1 MNELQ
6 QQASDPKYSVW
17 VSASAGTGKTKI
29 LTDRV
34 LRLLIKGVPFEK
46 ILCLTFTNAAALE
59 MQSRI
64 KNKLA
69 KFAANETAKLTE
81 ELGLLL
87 TREPLESEV
96 KYTKTLYHKLLN
108 SEDGIHIYTIHAFC
122 QKILKLFPFE
132 VGINPKFQILDEI
145 TAQGILSKIR
155 NQIYLDPTYNEL
167 ISFFLTNF
175 HETTINDIFSEII
188 QQKIKF
194 KKLFAKQMD
203 SVEYDTQTI
212 SAQLLNIYDQA
223 KQLLAKYSIAI
234 DLDQEIQQFFLTKE
248 NLKRKNILPKSM
260 AMKYPKLLNE
270 LEYIQEKIFQLDQQ
284 AKMQDMENY
293 SNSLRNLAKIFL
305 DKYDSYKTQ
314 HSLLDYDDLIYL
326 TQLLL
331 TDNAAKNWIAY
342 KLNGG
347 IDHLL
352 VDEAQDTS
360 PEQWDIITAIIA
372 DFTSSTK
379 QKSTIFVVGDE
390 KQSIFSFQGANL
402 SSFSYVNENLY
413 KNLSDANK
421 NFRNITLQWSYR
433 STKEIIDIVYLI
445 FQQIKHTTP
454 QLFTSD
460 NPKILPFRQTH
471 KGRVE
476 LWPLVKDEKESK
488 LFWPLLEEHNKSKSA
503 QQLLAQQIAS
513 FIKSQIASRRI
524 LPATNSEVKESDF
537 MILVR
542 KRDELIFEII
552 NCLKQHGLPVEDV
565 DRITLNKSLSV
576 LDLMSI
582 AKFVLLPQDD
592 LNLASLLKSPIIGMS
607 EQALQTIAISR
618 GKNSL
623 WGYLQT
629 VQDYAIIYKKL
640 CHFLQLYKVA
650 NCENFFPLIVDC
662 LDVRKVLVEANG
674 FDSNDVINELIY
686 LSSNYANNIDN
697 SLQSFV
703 YWFENNKIEIKR
715 NLESS
720 SKIKIMTVHASKG
733 LQAPIVILCD
743 TSSVPT
749 NSNKF
754 IWDENQVFST
764 TQSANS
770 PEFFKILKGKEQQK
784 DLQEYIRLLYVAMTR
799 AEDHLVIC
807 GYQSSSKLPQNC
819 WYELVARTMNMHGK
833 VQENGIIVYESVIR
847 PLSKLAYAEGFEGD
861 AEPQPAAYSDVREDS
876 STAST
881 YKSPAEV
888 EFQKRSIEESEN
900 GQKSKEIDQ
909 KGALDIL
916 YPAPKQDDIKG
927 SRNDIEGSGN
937 DIEDWVPNLFL
948 INKITKNT
956 KQNYLVNFP
965 LIVNDHLEYGK
976 IFHKILEDA
985 TKINDFSSMN
995 KHLFIHKLPTTL
1007 QEKIHSNIDKL
1018 LNNIEFMALISQEL
1032 KTEVT
1037 IGTTINDEV
1046 KIGRIDLLAIDTGK
1060 ITIIDYKSDASPP
1073 KTCQLVKESYIDQL
1087 NFYRHIIAKLYPNNE
1102 IICKILW
1109 LENANFMT
1117 IG

>member
-6 QQASDPKYSVW
+6 QQASDPEYSVW

-34 LRLLIKGVPFEK
+34 LRLLIKRVPFEK

-69 KFAANETAKLTE
+69 KFATNETTKLTE

-96 KYTKTLYHKLLN
+96 QYTKTLYHRLLN
-108 SEDGIHIYTIHAFC
+108 SEDGINIYTIHAFC
-122 QKILKLFPFE
+122 QKMLKLFPFE

-145 TAQGILSKIR
+145 TAQGILNKIR
-155 NQIYLDPTYNEL
+155 NQIYLDPTYNKL

-203 SVEYDTQTI
+203 SVEYDAQTI
-212 SAQLLNIYDQA
+212 FAQLSNIYDQA
-223 KQLLAKYSIAI
+223 KQLLAKYSIAV

-248 NLKRKNILPKSM
+248 NLKRKNILPKSV

-270 LEYIQEKIFQLDQQ
+270 LEYLQEKIFQLDQQ

-293 SNSLRNLAKIFL
+293 SNLLRNLAKIFL

-360 PEQWDIITAIIA
+360 PEQWDIITAIIV

-390 KQSIFSFQGANL
+390 KQSIFSFQGADL

-460 NPKILPFRQTH
+460 NPKILPFRQTY

-476 LWPLVKDEKESK
+476 LWPLVKGEKESK

-524 LPATNSEVKESDF
+524 MPATNSAVKESDF

-607 EQALQTIAISR
+607 EQALQTISVSR
-618 GKNSL
+618 GKNSI

-629 VQDYAIIYKKL
+629 VLDYASIYKKL
-640 CHFLQLYKVA
+640 YHFLQLYKVA
-650 NCENFFPLIVDC
+650 NCENFFSLIVDC

-686 LSSNYANNIDN
+686 LSSNYANNIDS

-764 TQSANS
+764 THSANS
-770 PEFFKILKGKEQQK
+770 PEFFKALKEKEQQK

-819 WYELVARTMNMHGK
+819 WYELVAKTMNMHGK
-833 VQENGIIVYESVIR
+833 VQENGIIVYESVI
-847 PLSKLAYAEGFEGD
+847 KGNG
-861 AEPQPAAYSDVREDS
+861 
-876 STAST
+876 
-881 YKSPAEV
+881 
-888 EFQKRSIEESEN
+888 N
-900 GQKSKEIDQ
+900 GQESKEIDQ

-916 YPAPKQDDIKG
+916 DPTSNQDDIKE

-937 DIEDWVPNLFL
+937 DIEDWIPNLFL

-956 KQNYLVNFP
+956 KQNYSVNSP
-965 LIVNDHLEYGK
+965 LIVNDHLEYGN

-995 KHLFIHKLPTTL
+995 KHPFIHKLPITL

-1087 NFYRHIIAKLYPNNE
+1087 NFYRHILAKLYPNNE
-1102 IICKILW
+1102 IICRILW
-1109 LENANFMT
+1109 LEDANFMT

>member
-69 KFAANETAKLTE
+69 KFAANETTKLTE

-87 TREPLESEV
+87 TREALKSEV
-96 KYTKTLYHKLLN
+96 QYTKTLYHRLLN

-122 QKILKLFPFE
+122 QKMLKLFPFE

-145 TAQGILSKIR
+145 TAQGVLSKIR
-155 NQIYLDPTYNEL
+155 NQIYLDQTYNEL

-248 NLKRKNILPKSM
+248 NLKRKNILPKSV

-305 DKYDSYKTQ
+305 DKYDSYKTR

-390 KQSIFSFQGANL
+390 KQSIFSFQGADI

-524 LPATNSEVKESDF
+524 LPATNSAVKESDF

-629 VQDYAIIYKKL
+629 VQDYASIYKKL

-650 NCENFFPLIVDC
+650 NCENFFSLIVDC

-686 LSSNYANNIDN
+686 LSSNYANNIDS

-743 TSSVPT
+743 TSSVTT

-770 PEFFKILKGKEQQK
+770 PEFFKALKEKEQQK

-807 GYQSSSKLPQNC
+807 GYQSSSKLSQNC

-833 VQENGIIVYESVIR
+833 VQENGIIVYESVI
-847 PLSKLAYAEGFEGD
+847 EGSG
-861 AEPQPAAYSDVREDS
+861 
-876 STAST
+876 
-881 YKSPAEV
+881 
-888 EFQKRSIEESEN
+888 N

-916 YPAPKQDDIKG
+916 YPAPKQDDIKE

-937 DIEDWVPNLFL
+937 DIEDWIPNLFL

-956 KQNYLVNFP
+956 KQNYSVNSP
-965 LIVNDHLEYGK
+965 IIVNDHLEYGK

-985 TKINDFSSMN
+985 TKINDFSMMN
-995 KHLFIHKLPTTL
+995 KHPFIHKLPTTL

-1037 IGTTINDEV
+1037 IGTTLNDEV

-1060 ITIIDYKSDASPP
+1060 ITIIDYKSDAGPP
-1073 KTCQLVKESYIDQL
+1073 KTCQLVKEFYIDQL
-1087 NFYRHIIAKLYPNNE
+1087 NFYQHIVAKLYPNNE

>member
-6 QQASDPKYSVW
+6 QQASDPEYSVW

-96 KYTKTLYHKLLN
+96 QYTKTLYHRLLN
-108 SEDGIHIYTIHAFC
+108 SEDGINIYTIHAFC
-122 QKILKLFPFE
+122 QKMLKLFPFE

-145 TAQGILSKIR
+145 TAQGVLSKIR

-203 SVEYDTQTI
+203 SVEYDAQTI
-212 SAQLLNIYDQA
+212 FAQLSNIYDQA
-223 KQLLAKYSIAI
+223 KQLLAKYSISI

-248 NLKRKNILPKSM
+248 NLKRKNILPKSV

-284 AKMQDMENY
+284 AKMQDMENC

-305 DKYDSYKTQ
+305 DKYDSYKIQ

-331 TDNAAKNWIAY
+331 TDNAAKNWVAY

-360 PEQWDIITAIIA
+360 PGQWDIITAIIA

-379 QKSTIFVVGDE
+379 KKSTIFVVGDE
-390 KQSIFSFQGANL
+390 KQSIFSFQGADL

-454 QLFTSD
+454 PLFTSD

-476 LWPLVKDEKESK
+476 LWPLVKGEKESK

-503 QQLLAQQIAS
+503 QQLFAQQIAS

-552 NCLKQHGLPVEDV
+552 NCLKQHGLAVEDV

-618 GKNSL
+618 GKNSI

-629 VQDYAIIYKKL
+629 IPDYASIYKKL

-650 NCENFFPLIVDC
+650 NCENFFSLIVDC
-662 LDVRKVLVEANG
+662 LDVRKVLVESNG

-686 LSSNYANNIDN
+686 LSSNYANNIDS

-770 PEFFKILKGKEQQK
+770 PEFFKALKEKEQQK

-819 WYELVARTMNMHGK
+819 WYELVARTMNMRGK
-833 VQENGIIVYESVIR
+833 VQENGIIVYESVI
-847 PLSKLAYAEGFEGD
+847 EGSGNGLCHPTKVAD
-861 AEPQPAAYSDVREDS
+861 LDS
-876 STAST
+876 RLCRDDI
-881 YKSPAEV
+881 K
-888 EFQKRSIEESEN
+888 ESRDDIYDETMSFLRK
-900 GQKSKEIDQ
+900 QESKEIDQ

-916 YPAPKQDDIKG
+916 DPCLRRDDINHCRDDIKR
-927 SRNDIEGSGN
+927 SRYDIEDSGN
-937 DIEDWVPNLFL
+937 DIEDWIPNLFL

-956 KQNYLVNFP
+956 KQNYSVNSP

-995 KHLFIHKLPTTL
+995 KHPFIYKLPTTL

-1032 KTEVT
+1032 NTEVT

-1060 ITIIDYKSDASPP
+1060 IIIIDYKSDASPP

-1087 NFYRHIIAKLYPNNE
+1087 NFYRHIVAKLYPNSE

-1117 IG
+1117 IS

>member
-69 KFAANETAKLTE
+69 KFAANETTKLTE

-87 TREPLESEV
+87 TREPLKSEV
-96 KYTKTLYHKLLN
+96 QYTKTLYHRLLN

-122 QKILKLFPFE
+122 QKMLKLFPFE

-305 DKYDSYKTQ
+305 DKYDSYKTG

-390 KQSIFSFQGANL
+390 KQSIFSFQGADI

-413 KNLSDANK
+413 KNLSDTNK

-460 NPKILPFRQTH
+460 NPKILSFRQTH

-476 LWPLVKDEKESK
+476 LWPLVKGEKESK

-592 LNLASLLKSPIIGMS
+592 LNLVSLLKSPIIGMS
-607 EQALQTIAISR
+607 EQALQTIAVSR
-618 GKNSL
+618 GKNSI
-623 WGYLQT
+623 WGYLKT
-629 VQDYAIIYKKL
+629 VPDYASIYKKL

-650 NCENFFPLIVDC
+650 NCENFFSLIADC

-686 LSSNYANNIDN
+686 LSSNYANNIDS

-770 PEFFKILKGKEQQK
+770 PEFFKALKEKEQQK

-807 GYQSSSKLPQNC
+807 GYQSSSKLSQNC

-833 VQENGIIVYESVIR
+833 VQENGIIVYESAI
-847 PLSKLAYAEGFEGD
+847 EGSRDIYDETMSFLRRQE
-861 AEPQPAAYSDVREDS
+861 
-876 STAST
+876 
-881 YKSPAEV
+881 
-888 EFQKRSIEESEN
+888 
-900 GQKSKEIDQ
+900 SKEIDQ
-909 KGALDIL
+909 KGALNIL
-916 YPAPKQDDIKG
+916 DPCFRRDDIKE
-927 SRNDIEGSGN
+927 SRDDTYDETMSFLRKQESKDEGSGH
-937 DIEDWVPNLFL
+937 DIKDWIPNLFL

-956 KQNYLVNFP
+956 KQNYSVNSP

-985 TKINDFSSMN
+985 TKINDFSMMN
-995 KHLFIHKLPTTL
+995 KHPFIHKLPTTL

-1037 IGTTINDEV
+1037 IGTTLNDEV

-1087 NFYRHIIAKLYPNNE
+1087 NFYQHIVAKLYPNNE